1 MGRNQGKVVRLV
13 SSKKALEMMG
23 YKSQTT
29 LDQFHADEGFTRY
42 DIHGTSGGN
51 GITFAWCKKEIN
63 KWFPSHDRVIK
74 VLLLNMSIR
83 IVQHFIHLF

>member
-42 DIHGTSGGN
+42 DIHGTPGGN

-63 KWFPSHDRVIK
+63 KWLRTEGRDTSEWLID
-74 VLLLNMSIR
+74 
-83 IVQHFIHLF
+83 

>member
-42 DIHGTSGGN
+42 DIHGTPGGN
-51 GITFAWCKKEIN
+51 GITFCVVQKK
-63 KWFPSHDRVIK
+63 KLTSG
-74 VLLLNMSIR
+74 
-83 IVQHFIHLF
+83 